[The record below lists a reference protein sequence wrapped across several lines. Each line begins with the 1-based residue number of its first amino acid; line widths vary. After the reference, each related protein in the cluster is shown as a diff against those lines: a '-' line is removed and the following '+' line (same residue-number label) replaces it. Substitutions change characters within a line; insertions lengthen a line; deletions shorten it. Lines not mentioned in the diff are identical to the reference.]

1 MRLFK
6 KEKYE
11 DKKVYSFLGIKITR
25 KRKKKNTQNILDI
38 YKNDYSLSGYHV
50 EKNNTGIFLSK
61 NDFIL
66 SGKSDNTLWT
76 GVDVLCKQDYNFNAD
91 GDFVMIDI
99 GLNIG
104 LTSLYSA
111 QKDNITKIYGFEPF
125 IPTFEQARQNLQQNP
140 SLAKKIEIFNFGLGD
155 SEKTLDIHYNPQ
167 LPGSM
172 SSVSDKFSDCTDV
185 EKIKIKKASEVIG
198 EIIAK
203 HKENIFLKIDCEGAE
218 KEIVPELDKTGLL
231 KKIKIIIMEWHY
243 ENPQYLVDIL
253 RKNGFTT
260 FCNHAAINYQ
270 GMIRAVR

>member
-1 MRLFK
+1 MKLLK

-11 DKKVYSFLGIKITR
+11 DKKVYSFLGIKITK
-25 KRKKKNTQNILDI
+25 KRKTKHKQSILDT
-38 YKNDYSLSGYHV
+38 YKNDYSLSGYLV
-50 EKNNTGIFLSK
+50 EKNNTGIFLCKK
-61 NDFIL
+61 NL
-66 SGKSDNTLWT
+66 TLCGKSDNTLWT
-76 GVDVLCKQDYNFNAD
+76 GVDVLCKQDYNFDAD
-91 GDFVMIDI
+91 SDFVMIDI

-111 QKDNITKIYGFEPF
+111 QKENIIKIYGFEPF
-125 IPTFEQARQNLQQNP
+125 MPTFKQAQQNLKLNP
-140 SLAKKIEIFNFGLGD
+140 VLAEKIEIFNFGLGD

-185 EKIKIKKASEVIG
+185 EKIAIKKASDVIG
-198 EIIAK
+198 EIVTK

-218 KEIVPELDKTGLL
+218 KEIVPELDKAGLL

-253 RKNGFTT
+253 RRNGFTT